1 MNKVAVLGGGP
12 AGAFTAERL
21 ARAGMHVTLLDEKLA
36 WEKPCGGGLTYKAY
50 HQYPFLIDND
60 TPKKTLT
67 RTRLAS
73 PKAGS
78 AELELTRPILIY
90 SRYELNNMLL
100 RRAGQ
105 AGAQVEKTRV
115 TDLSRSGSGW
125 RLRTLGGDIEAD
137 FCVVANGARNALNGV
152 GTEWTAGNKMVALGY
167 FIPVD
172 REHIDIQ
179 FLPGYAGYIWI
190 FPRNGHLS
198 AGICAKGSTS
208 QALRRIL
215 ETYLADN
222 GIPLKGATFYGH
234 VIPSLEKPQWRSNRV
249 AGPGWLAVGD
259 AAGLVDPVT
268 GEGLY
273 YAMRSADL
281 AAGAILA
288 DASQPEMAYRRS
300 LQHEFLDEMELAS
313 RLANRLYLG
322 RFLYG
327 DVPSRMIQFMRRS
340 PTLCHI
346 LQDLFAGTQG
356 YLDLKARLMESLNG
370 TLRDVLINFY
380 FRRVVPAAGN
390 RS

>member
-1 MNKVAVLGGGP
+1 MSRIAVLGGGP

-21 ARAGMHVTLLDEKLA
+21 AAAGMRVTLIDEKLA

-50 HQYPFLIDND
+50 HQYPFLINND
-60 TPKKTLT
+60 TPKKVLS

-73 PKAGS
+73 SKAGS

-90 SRYELNNMLL
+90 SRFELNNMML
-100 RRAGQ
+100 RRAEQ
-105 AGAQVEKTRV
+105 AGAQIEKTRV
-115 TDLSRSGSGW
+115 THLSRTESGW
-125 RLRTLGGDIEAD
+125 KLRTLAGTIDCD
-137 FCVVANGARNALNGV
+137 FCVVATGARNALPDV

-172 REHIDIQ
+172 RDHIDIQ
-179 FLPGYAGYIWI
+179 FLSGFAGYIWV

-198 AGICAKGSTS
+198 AGICAKGANS
-208 QALRRIL
+208 QVLRRIL
-215 ETYLADN
+215 ESYLAEN
-222 GIPLKGATFYGH
+222 GIPLKDSTFYGH

-249 AGPGWLAVGD
+249 AGLGWLAVGD

-281 AAGAILA
+281 AAEAIL
-288 DASQPEMAYRRS
+288 SETKQPDVAYRSS
-300 LQHEFLDEMELAS
+300 LQQEFLDEMEIAS
-313 RLANRLYLG
+313 KLANRLYLG
-322 RFLYG
+322 KFLYG
-327 DVPSRMIQFMRRS
+327 DVPSRMIQFMRLS

-356 YLDLKARLMESLNG
+356 YLGLKARLIHSLNG
-370 TLRDVLINFY
+370 TIRDVLINWY
-380 FRRVVPAAGN
+380 FRRVVPAAST
-390 RS
+390 RT